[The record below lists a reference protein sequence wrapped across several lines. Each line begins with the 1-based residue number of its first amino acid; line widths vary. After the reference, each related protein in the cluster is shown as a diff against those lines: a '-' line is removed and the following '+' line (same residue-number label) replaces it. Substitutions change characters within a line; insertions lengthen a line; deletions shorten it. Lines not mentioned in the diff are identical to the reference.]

1 MSAKDRKKIRAKKK
15 ALYVMQGGK
24 CAYCG
29 NHVPRAA
36 ATLDHVVPRALGGNN
51 AMENLKVACWHC
63 NQAKA
68 DKPPHVFHALLM
80 QGLVA

>member
-1 MSAKDRKKIRAKKK
+1 MSAKDRRRMKAKRA
-15 ALYVMQGGK
+15 ALYVAQGGK

-29 NHVPRAA
+29 KPISKNK
-36 ATLDHVVPRALGGNN
+36 ATLDHVVPWALGGRN
-51 AMENLKVACWHC
+51 ASENLRVACHKC

-68 DKPPHVFHALLM
+68 DKPPHVFHALMM